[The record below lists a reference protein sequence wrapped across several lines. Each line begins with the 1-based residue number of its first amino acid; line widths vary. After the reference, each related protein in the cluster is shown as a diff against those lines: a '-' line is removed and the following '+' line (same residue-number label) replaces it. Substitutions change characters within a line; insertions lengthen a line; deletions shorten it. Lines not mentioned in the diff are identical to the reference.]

1 MTAAEGT
8 PYFQEGQLVGRYQIV
23 RLIGE
28 GGMGAVYE
36 ALHPGL
42 KKRVAVK
49 VLLPR
54 IAQKE
59 EARVRFL
66 REGEAASRINHPH
79 VVAVFDVGEDGEQA
93 GEEDRRVPY
102 LVMEYLEGRTL
113 SDFLAA
119 RGALAVADALALFLP
134 IVAAV
139 SAGHDSGVVHRDLKP
154 HNIFLA
160 NGRWDEL
167 VPKVLD
173 FGVSK
178 LIDHAGP
185 PVTRTDA
192 VLGTASYM
200 SPEQARGARH
210 VDARSDQFTLGLIL
224 YEMVTGQRALR
235 GDNDLEVLYNAAIAG
250 IAPANQVKPGL
261 PETLYGALARMLA
274 TAPGDRFPSLRDAG
288 QVLLP
293 LANDKTKAAVAT
305 DFRGSPAG
313 TSEPT
318 GPAPDPGSIGGV
330 AAAAPSARSGG
341 TATPA
346 TPASSPG
353 GTLSLPSALDDD
365 DALDRPENTT
375 LRQAAIE
382 STFRM
387 RARRRWPWAS
397 AKIVGGAAS
406 VLVILALVVAW
417 RSARTGSA
425 PTTGN
430 SAVPVPERLAPPAP
444 TTGTPSRPEA
454 PPSAPPVVK
463 AVETAEP
470 ASPTVPFEVRAFP
483 PEADVE
489 LDGRQPVPG
498 RLRIVLPLAGS
509 SHHIRVS
516 APGYAPKTVSF
527 GADQPPPAEIRLDKL
542 TPSPSA
548 RAPRGGATKAPRA
561 AKPSAPKRGTN
572 NALIIK

>member
-1 MTAAEGT
+1 MTAVEGT
-8 PYFQEGQLVGRYQIV
+8 PYFQKGELVGRYQIV

-36 ALHPGL
+36 AVHPGL

-54 IAQKE
+54 YAEKE

-79 VVAVFDVGEDGEQA
+79 VVSVFDVGEEGRA
-93 GEEDRRVPY
+93 PF
-102 LVMEYLEGRTL
+102 LVMEYLEGGTL

-119 RGALAVADALALFLP
+119 RGALEVSDAMALFLP
-134 IVAAV
+134 IMAAVAA
-139 SAGHDSGVVHRDLKP
+139 GHECGVLHRDLKP

-160 NGRWDEL
+160 HGRWGEL
-167 VPKVLD
+167 IPKVLD

-178 LIDHAGP
+178 MIDHTGP

-250 IAPANQVKPGL
+250 IAPAEQVKPGL
-261 PETLYGALARMLA
+261 PEGLYGVLARMLA
-274 TAPGDRFPSLRDAG
+274 TSPADRFSSLRDAA
-288 QVLLP
+288 QDLLP
-293 LANDKTKAAVAT
+293 LASDKTRVAIAE
-305 DFRGSPAG
+305 DFR
-313 TSEPT
+313 
-318 GPAPDPGSIGGV
+318 PAPAAPADAGAGPVGGAPG
-330 AAAAPSARSGG
+330 AAASPSGAIGEASAG
-341 TATPA
+341 TATPTA
-346 TPASSPG
+346 LPASSPG
-353 GTLSLPSALDDD
+353 GTLSLPSSLDDSLD
-365 DALDRPENTT
+365 DPLDDPRDRPENTT

-382 STFRM
+382 STFRVN
-387 RARRRWPWAS
+387 RTKRWLRPNARL
-397 AKIVGGAAS
+397 VGGVATAL
-406 VLVILALVVAW
+406 VLVAVVVAW
-417 RSARTGSA
+417 RGARTGSPPREDNAGDRARA
-425 PTTGN
+425 PMPTP
-430 SAVPVPERLAPPAP
+430 AVAAAPVPPADDPSPAPPSPPAPPA
-444 TTGTPSRPEA
+444 
-454 PPSAPPVVK
+454 K
-463 AVETAEP
+463 A

-516 APGYAPKTVSF
+516 APGYAPKTIAF

-542 TPSPSA
+542 PAHRSPSPSV
-548 RAPRGGATKAPRA
+548 RGGGTRGPRPD
-561 AKPSAPKRGTN
+561 KPGAPKRGSN